1 MLSFIYNILISVAGL
16 LLKIIAPFN
25 KKIKLF
31 VNGRKTVFS
40 DLRKITV
47 PGDRIIWFHTASLGE
62 FEQGLPVIEKIKA
75 EFPDR
80 KILVTFFSPSGYEVK
95 KGSKAADIITYLP
108 LDTRRNAKK
117 FLNMVKPELAVFVKY
132 EFWPNY
138 LSELRKRKINT
149 ILISG
154 IFRKDQ
160 LFFKPYGGFMR
171 HSLQTFRHFFVQD
184 ANSGELLKGI
194 GIDRVTVSGDTRL
207 DRVEE
212 ILHRD
217 NTLEFMET
225 FKDGKPCFVAGS
237 TWPED
242 EELLSEMINNA
253 PEGIKFALAPHNI
266 KPAHN
271 ESLLKSIR
279 RKAILYSEREK
290 HHLQDYDVIIIDTI
304 GILTRIYS
312 YADIAYVGGGMGT
325 TGLHN
330 ILEPAVFGI
339 PVIIGKNYGKFK
351 EANELVKLGGV
362 LSVSDKNQLFE
373 TFSQLIEKEEY
384 KKQTGGI
391 NSLYVEKNTGA
402 VIQIIDFLRI
412 LL

>member
-1 MLSFIYNILISVAGL
+1 MLSFIYNILICIAGF
-16 LLKIIAPFN
+16 LLKIIAIFN
-25 KKIKLF
+25 NKIRFF

-40 DLRKITV
+40 DLRKTLG

-62 FEQGLPVIEKIKA
+62 FEQGLPVIEKIKT

-80 KILVTFFSPSGYEVK
+80 KILVTFFSPSGYEIK

-108 LDTRRNAKK
+108 LDTRKNAKK
-117 FLNMVKPELAVFVKY
+117 FLDITTPELAVFVKY

-138 LSELRKRKINT
+138 LSELNKRKINT
-149 ILISG
+149 ILISA
-154 IFRKDQ
+154 IFREDQ

-171 HSLQTFRHFFVQD
+171 RSLQTFRHFFVQD
-184 ANSGELLKGI
+184 ENSGNLLNGI

-225 FKDGKPCFVAGS
+225 FKNGKLCFVAGS

-253 PEGIKFALAPHNI
+253 PEDIKFALAPHNI

-279 RKAILYSEREK
+279 KKTVLYSEREK

-312 YADIAYVGGGMGT
+312 YADIAYVGGGMGS

-339 PVIIGKNYGKFK
+339 PVIIGKNYSKFK

-362 LSVSDKNQLFE
+362 LSVSHKDQLSQV
-373 TFSQLIEKEEY
+373 FSQLIEKELHRKE
-384 KKQTGGI
+384 TGRI
-391 NSLYVEKNTGA
+391 NSLYVKKNTGA
-402 VIQIIDFLRI
+402 VIQIVGFLRI

>member
-1 MLSFIYNILISVAGL
+1 MSFIYNILICIAGF
-16 LLKIIAPFN
+16 LLKIIAIFN
-25 KKIKLF
+25 NKIRFF

-40 DLRKITV
+40 DLRKTLG

-62 FEQGLPVIEKIKA
+62 FEQGLPVIEKIKT

-80 KILVTFFSPSGYEVK
+80 KILVTFFSPSGYEIK

-108 LDTRRNAKK
+108 LDTRKNAKK
-117 FLNMVKPELAVFVKY
+117 FLDITTPELAVFVKY

-138 LSELRKRKINT
+138 LSELNKRKINT
-149 ILISG
+149 ILISA
-154 IFRKDQ
+154 IFREDQ

-171 HSLQTFRHFFVQD
+171 RSLQTFRHFFVQD
-184 ANSGELLKGI
+184 ENSGNLLNGI

-225 FKDGKPCFVAGS
+225 FKNGKLCFVAGS

-253 PEGIKFALAPHNI
+253 PEDIKFALAPHNI

-279 RKAILYSEREK
+279 KKTVLYSEREK

-312 YADIAYVGGGMGT
+312 YADIAYVGGGMGS

-339 PVIIGKNYGKFK
+339 PVIIGKNYSKFK

-362 LSVSDKNQLFE
+362 LSVSHKDQLSQV
-373 TFSQLIEKEEY
+373 FSQLIEKELHRKE
-384 KKQTGGI
+384 TGRI
-391 NSLYVEKNTGA
+391 NSLYVKKNTGA
-402 VIQIIDFLRI
+402 VIQIVGFLRI

>member
-1 MLSFIYNILISVAGL
+1 MLSFIYNILISVTGF
-16 LLKIIAPFN
+16 LLKIIALFN

-31 VNGRKTVFS
+31 VYGRKTVFT
-40 DLRKITV
+40 DLQKRII

-62 FEQGLPVIEKIKA
+62 FEQGLPVIEKIRA

-108 LDTRRNAKK
+108 LDTRKNAKK
-117 FLNMVKPELAVFVKY
+117 FLHIVKPELAVFVKY

-138 LSELRKRKINT
+138 LSELRERKINT
-149 ILISG
+149 ILISA

-184 ANSGELLKGI
+184 ENSANLLKST

-217 NTLEFMET
+217 NTLAFMET
-225 FKDGKPCFVAGS
+225 FKNGKLCFVAGS

-242 EELLSEMINNA
+242 EELLTEMINNT
-253 PEGIKFALAPHNI
+253 PQGIKFALAPHNI
-266 KPAHN
+266 KPAHHEN
-271 ESLLKSIR
+271 LLKSIR
-279 RKAILYSEREK
+279 KKTVLYSEREK
-290 HHLQDYDVIIIDTI
+290 YHLPDYDVIIIDTI

-339 PVIIGKNYGKFK
+339 PVIIGKNYCKFK

-373 TFSQLIEKEEY
+373 TSLQLIKEESLR
-384 KKQTGGI
+384 KETGQI
-391 NSLYVEKNTGA
+391 NSLYVKKNTGA
-402 VIQIIDFLRI
+402 VIQILHFLRI
-412 LL
+412 SL